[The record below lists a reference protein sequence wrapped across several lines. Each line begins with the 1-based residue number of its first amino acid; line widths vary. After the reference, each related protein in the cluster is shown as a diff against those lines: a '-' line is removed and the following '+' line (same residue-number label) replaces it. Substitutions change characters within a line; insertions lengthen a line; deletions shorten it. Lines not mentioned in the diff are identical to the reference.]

1 MGKWQGKLW
10 YNTPVSQWG
19 GRLKYQI
26 NPELFAQVGVFEYNP
41 DNALERQGWNL
52 DTNMLMV

>member
-26 NPELFAQVGVFEYNP
+26 NPELFAQVVGVFNTT
-41 DNALERQGWNL
+41 Q
-52 DTNMLMV
+52 TML